1 MKIQSEIG
9 QSLIDIALMSVGV
22 EYLADIAKAN
32 NLPIDAVFESVQEV
46 EVPQYTAAISRTVY
60 CTGIS
65 EQSKWILTSGEW
77 DDKEV
82 WKDEEYWK
90 DK

>member
-22 EYLADIAKAN
+22 EYLADIAKTN
-32 NLPIDAVFESVQEV
+32 NLPIDATFDCVREV
-46 EVPQYTAAISRTVY
+46 EIPQYTEGVRNVY
-60 CTGIS
+60 CTGLD
-65 EQSKWILTSGEW
+65 EQSKWILTTGKW
-77 DDKEV
+77 NDNEV
-82 WKDEEYWK
+82 WKDSEYWQ